1 MKKFIIEREVPEA
14 GKIDVEQLRT
24 ISKKSKEVICELG
37 DGIQWIHSY
46 VAGDKVYCI
55 YLSENKEILREHA
68 RRAGFPANS
77 ITEVANIIN
86 SDWGE

>member
-1 MKKFIIEREVPEA
+1 MKKFIIEREIPEA
-14 GKIDVEQLRT
+14 GEFDVEQLRT
-24 ISKKSKEVICELG
+24 ISRKSKEVICELG

-68 RRAGFPANS
+68 RRTGFPANT

>member
-1 MKKFIIEREVPEA
+1 MKKFIIERKVPEA
-14 GKIDVEQLRT
+14 GKFDVEQLKT

-37 DGIQWIHSY
+37 DGIEWIHSY

-68 RRAGFPANS
+68 RRAGFPANT